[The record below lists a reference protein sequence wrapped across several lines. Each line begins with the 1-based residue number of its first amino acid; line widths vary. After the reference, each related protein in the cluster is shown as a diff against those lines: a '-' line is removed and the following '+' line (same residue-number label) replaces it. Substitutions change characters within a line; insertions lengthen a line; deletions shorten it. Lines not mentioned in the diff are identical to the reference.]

1 MFPSSE
7 YLTHLAYGIRRGSV
21 FRTRLKDINFLANFL
36 FDRLWDGDSVYKK
49 ITVTQLYSLIA
60 ASEIVPTDIRRFKRQ
75 HNGEVTISF
84 LDRSPITVEIDDR
97 IDANSEMSGWKIL
110 FDCGNR
116 YAVLGSS
123 DERDFPFDKPYY
135 YLSEDD
141 FPDKESNIFLNG
153 DTVYFIFRTWNDV
166 AAMIAQGVIDY
177 RKLEVDI

>member
-36 FDRLWDGDSVYKK
+36 FDRLGDGNSVYKK
-49 ITVTQLYSLIA
+49 ITTTQLYSLIA
-60 ASEIVPTDIRRFKRQ
+60 ASEIVPTDICRFKRYC
-75 HNGEVTISF
+75 EEITIIF
-84 LDRSPITVEIDDR
+84 LDHSTITVEIVDR
-97 IDANSEMSGWKIL
+97 VDINSEVSGWKIL

-135 YLSEDD
+135 YLIEDE

-153 DTVYFIFRTWNDV
+153 NTVYFIFRTWNDV
-166 AAMIAQGVIDY
+166 AAMIAQGVVDY

>member
-1 MFPSSE
+1 MIPSSE

-21 FRTRLKDINFLANFL
+21 FCTRLKDVNFLANFL
-36 FDRLWDGDSVYKK
+36 FNHLGDGTNVYKK
-49 ITVTQLYSLIA
+49 ITVPQLHSLIA

-75 HNGEVTISF
+75 HNGEVMINF
-84 LDRSPITVEIDDR
+84 LDHSPITVEIDDR
-97 IDANSEMSGWKIL
+97 VESYKELSGWKIL

-123 DERDFPFDKPYY
+123 DERDFPLDKPYY

-153 DTVYFIFRTWNDV
+153 NTVYFIFRTWNDV
-166 AAMIAQGVIDY
+166 AAMIAQGVVDY